1 MSTSSTSAS
10 DRLSSAAECLE
21 AIMSYHGD
29 IDRGRATHGISRFAD
44 DATFQA
50 RGEMNIGRDAILT
63 FLRNREA
70 NTKRHTL
77 HLVANPVTTFDGDDD
92 LSISAVVVLHVMDDT
107 GHYVL
112 DNVLDTTHRF
122 TRSDRGWL
130 IVERTSSLLHPR
142 AEPNTKEPS

>member
-1 MSTSSTSAS
+1 MSTTSTSAS
-10 DRLSSAAECLE
+10 DRLRSAAGCLE
-21 AIMSYHGD
+21 AIVSYHGD

-50 RGEMNIGRDAILT
+50 RGEMHIGRDAILT

-77 HLVANPVTTFDGDDD
+77 HLITNPVTTFDGDDA
-92 LSISAVVVLHVMDDT
+92 LSISALVVLHVMDDM
-107 GHYVL
+107 GQYVL

-122 TRSDRGWL
+122 TRSDGGWL
-130 IVERTSSLLHPR
+130 IVDRTSSRLHPR
-142 AEPNTKEPS
+142 ARPSTKEPS